1 MAYLGNWTNEQYF
14 VSVKLWT
21 KRSQN
26 MEQQKE
32 DYIVARQID
41 QTNEIKCYLLAEDI
55 LLQNTPLI
63 RMN

>member
-1 MAYLGNWTNEQYF
+1 
-14 VSVKLWT
+14 
-21 KRSQN
+21 

-55 LLQNTPLI
+55 ALEYTIN
-63 RMN
+63 